1 MGKIYNVILESNVGT
16 GAGNYGRTYYID
28 WSILPQG
35 AYKVSFN
42 FNSAVVITVNNIIA
56 NIFCDLGQGQ
66 NTIIANGQTGSVYRQ
81 NYLGTLYWTGTG
93 ANNALYAHITS
104 NPPIYLTQRPMNN
117 TVFIEIHTNSAPFE
131 TNYAAPDVGQ
141 YTMVLSFELIN

>member
-28 WSILPQG
+28 WSTLPQG

-42 FNSAVVITVNNIIA
+42 FNSAVVVTVNNIIA

-66 NTIIANGQTGSVYRQ
+66 NTIIASGQC
-81 NYLGTLYWTGTG
+81 
-93 ANNALYAHITS
+93 
-104 NPPIYLTQRPMNN
+104 
-117 TVFIEIHTNSAPFE
+117 
-131 TNYAAPDVGQ
+131 
-141 YTMVLSFELIN
+141 